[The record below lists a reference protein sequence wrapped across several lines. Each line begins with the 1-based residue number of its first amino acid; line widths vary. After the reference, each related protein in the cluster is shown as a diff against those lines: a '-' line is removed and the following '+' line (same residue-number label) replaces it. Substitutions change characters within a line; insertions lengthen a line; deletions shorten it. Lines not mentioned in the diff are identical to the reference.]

1 MIANLLLPTRRK
13 EKKYHVSVC
22 QKKESNEREVERR
35 RACCNKS

>member
-22 QKKESNEREVERR
+22 QRKEREAERR
-35 RACCNKS
+35 RAYCNKS